1 MPVPIE
7 GIDHVVVMASD
18 VDRSLDFYKN
28 VLGGEA
34 EFEEAFRMGKIPV
47 LRVRIGKAI
56 INLQRRNEPAY
67 IVADRLESG
76 TVDLCFRWS
85 RSIQEAIDWLKEKNV
100 DVIEGPV
107 PRPAANGVW
116 GQSIYFRDPDGNLL
130 ELLTTLE
137 PSEPIP
143 EFAPL

>member
-34 EFEEAFRMGKIPV
+34 EFEAAFRMGKIPV

>member
-1 MPVPIE
+1 MPVPIQ

-56 INLQRRNEPAY
+56 INLQRLNEPAY

>member
-56 INLQRRNEPAY
+56 INLQRLNEPAY

-137 PSEPIP
+137 SSEPIP